1 MSDRTF
7 QCPECHRTTDYYS
20 TPKTLDPRM
29 LPKCRT
35 ICQDCAD
42 RIEPQAA
49 SFTVE
54 TNFRK
59 AGPSAQAAQAAS
71 ESARLNDTHRKIYR
85 ALTEQPRTAD
95 EIAEACGLVLNTARA
110 RITDLSNAG
119 WIADTGDRRETEAGR
134 PATVWAVSERK
145 AA

>member
-1 MSDRTF
+1 MSWFCKRCSVTYDDK
-7 QCPECHRTTDYYS
+7 PEQVLGPRDEYGIVRFPCCVVEPS
-20 TPKTLDPRM
+20 AGQFTPER
-29 LPKCRT
+29 
-35 ICQDCAD
+35 
-42 RIEPQAA
+42 
-49 SFTVE
+49 
-54 TNFRK
+54 NFRK
-59 AGPSAQAAQAAS
+59 AGPSAQAAQAAA

-119 WIADTGDRRETEAGR
+119 WITDTGDRRETEAGR

>member
-1 MSDRTF
+1 MSWFCKRCSVTYDDK
-7 QCPECHRTTDYYS
+7 PEQV
-20 TPKTLDPRM
+20 LGPRD
-29 LPKCRT
+29 
-35 ICQDCAD
+35 QHG
-42 RIEPQAA
+42 RIRFPCCGEPQADD
-49 SFTVE
+49 FTPE
-54 TNFRK
+54 RNFRK
-59 AGPSAQAAQAAS
+59 AGPSAQAAQAAA

-119 WIADTGDRRETEAGR
+119 WITDTGDRRETEAGR